1 MNIIET
7 FRKNNKC
14 IEIYGTYEKPL
25 FLAKQVGEALG
36 LKNVR
41 ESLRAIGDIWKLVS
55 KVDGL
60 GGGQKMT
67 FLKEPGLYQLIMR
80 SNKKEAVQFQEWIC
94 GEVIPSI
101 RKTGRYDIKHKFSDY
116 KTFSI
121 KNEFDLHTK
130 VISFIKKRFPDSLFS
145 ASLGELQ
152 DTSDKRIKA
161 YQMGYLAG
169 SPDLIIMN
177 LHKKYSGLVI
187 EFKTPTGKGVMSDS
201 QHKMLRSYENN
212 GFQILMSNDYDQII
226 ETILNYFKD
235 VRIKCYHCK
244 CKFKTKDTLAKH
256 LTGFHKIDF
265 Y

>member
-7 FRKNNKC
+7 FSKNNKC
-14 IEIYGTYEKPL
+14 IEIYGTYDNPL

-36 LKNVR
+36 IKNVR
-41 ESLRAIGDIWKLVS
+41 ESLRNVGANWKVVS
-55 KVDGL
+55 FTDTL
-60 GGGQKMT
+60 GGSQKMT

-94 GEVIPSI
+94 GEVLPSI
-101 RKTGRYDIKHKFSDY
+101 RKTGQYDIKHKFSNQ

-121 KNEFDLHTK
+121 QNEFDLHSK
-130 VISFIKKRFPDSLFS
+130 VVSFMKKRFPDSLFS

-161 YQMGYLAG
+161 YQMGYLKG

-177 LHKKYSGLVI
+177 LHKQYSGLAI
-187 EFKTPTGKGVMSDS
+187 EFKSPTGKGVMSDS
-201 QHKMLRSYENN
+201 QNKMLRSYKNN

-235 VRIKCYHCK
+235 VRIKCCHCK
-244 CKFKTKDTLAKH
+244 SKFKTKATLANH